1 MTRLTRSL
9 VLAPLLAFVM
19 HGAPAQAQLA
29 RTFISATGSDGNP
42 CSRVQPCRTL
52 QGAHDKTNA
61 GGEINMLDPAG
72 YGIVTITKA
81 ISIVNDGVG
90 SAGVLVGASQTGIT
104 IAALN
109 TDAINLRGL
118 IIEGSGAGAV
128 GIQFNSGKSL
138 TIENSVIRN
147 MQSNGIVVATS
158 SGNANRIAI
167 SNTVI
172 SDNGNIGIWLRVLGS
187 SSSLQAVLDRVELYN
202 NGGNALIAD
211 GSLATGTA
219 GIVATVSDSV
229 AVNNGNVGFFA
240 LTTIGQ
246 APVALMVTRSVT
258 ANNNFGVI
266 AQGPTA
272 TARVGRSAITGNA
285 TGWGIFD
292 SGLLRSYGDN
302 YVDGNGAGEGA
313 MTTIPP
319 K

>member
-1 MTRLTRSL
+1 
-9 VLAPLLAFVM
+9 M

-147 MQSNGIVVATS
+147 MQSNGIVVGTS

-272 TARVGRSAITGNA
+272 TARVGRSVITGNA

-302 YVDGNGAGEGA
+302 YVDGNGGGEGA